1 MGKYQ
6 LGEFEEIVMLTVA
19 VLHGD
24 AYGVSIKKDIEIR
37 LDRKVSVGA
46 LQSSLKRLEEK
57 GFLASKEGEST
68 SERGGRPKRYFEVT
82 AAGKVAIETTK
93 DIRNQLWGAIPRVVL
108 DLKLQLI

>member
-24 AYGVSIKKDIEIR
+24 AYGVSIKKDIESR
-37 LDRKVSVGA
+37 LERKVSVGA
-46 LQSSLKRLEEK
+46 LQSSLKRLEHK
-57 GFLASKEGEST
+57 GYLTSKDGEST

-82 AAGKVAIETTK
+82 ASGKMAIEATK
-93 DIRNQLWGAIPRVVL
+93 EIRNQLWRAIPQVVL
-108 DLKLQLI
+108 DLKVQII